1 MNTSGATYAA
11 GYNTFLIYYF
21 DHSVIILLDNVF
33 LALAVLPRPP
43 ATSLQIRDQ
52 ACNLLVAVL
61 LGLPLALEVQA

>member
-11 GYNTFLIYYF
+11 GYNTTLIYYF
-21 DHSVIILLDNVF
+21 DRSVIILLDNVF
-33 LALAVLPRPP
+33 LALAVLPRPA